1 MKKYLLV
8 GLVLFSNYAFALLED
23 EEARK
28 KINEMQ
34 GQLNNIEKSLEFK
47 INQKFSINL
56 SKYNSKLNELL
67 DSVSKLIGDVEVL
80 QHEIKNSE
88 ERNKVLYQ
96 ELNDRISKLESAIE
110 EKIQKIPEESS
121 PETQE
126 KLVNPKIQ
134 PEVAQAKIQPE
145 VAQAKIQPEV
155 AQESETSNIANIENS
170 DVPPLVDENIELDEY
185 AEADSLI
192 RATKYKE
199 AFKAF
204 DKFITA
210 YPNSNLIA
218 DAKDKLG
225 YSQFA
230 LKNYKAAIKTYSKI
244 IKMYPNS
251 TMIPDT
257 IYGIANCEIQLT
269 RITKAKKTLRN
280 LIKNYPQSEIIEK
293 AKRRLKALESI
304 KL

>member
-145 VAQAKIQPEV
+145 VAQ
-155 AQESETSNIANIENS
+155 ESETSNIANIENS

-218 DAKDKLG
+218 DAKYKLG

-251 TMIPDT
+251 KMIPDT

>member
-134 PEVAQAKIQPE
+134 PEVAQ
-145 VAQAKIQPEV
+145 
-155 AQESETSNIANIENS
+155 ESETSNIANIENS

-218 DAKDKLG
+218 DAKYKLG

>member
-96 ELNDRISKLESAIE
+96 ELNDRISKLESVIE
-110 EKIQKIPEESS
+110 EKIQKVPEERSL
-121 PETQE
+121 ETQE
-126 KLVNPKIQ
+126 KLVNSKIQ
-134 PEVAQAKIQPE
+134 PEAAQAEIQPE
-145 VAQAKIQPEV
+145 AAQAEIQPEA
-155 AQESETSNIANIENS
+155 AQESETSNIANS

-218 DAKDKLG
+218 DAKYKLG

>member
-96 ELNDRISKLESAIE
+96 ELNDRISKLESVIE
-110 EKIQKIPEESS
+110 EKIQKVSEESP

-126 KLVNPKIQ
+126 KLVNLKTQ
-134 PEVAQAKIQPE
+134 PEVAQIKT
-145 VAQAKIQPEV
+145 QPEV
-155 AQESETSNIANIENS
+155 AQESETSNIENS
-170 DVPPLVDENIELDEY
+170 NVPPLVDENIELDEY

-218 DAKDKLG
+218 DAKYKLG

-251 TMIPDT
+251 KMIPDT

>member
-96 ELNDRISKLESAIE
+96 ELNDRISKLESVIE
-110 EKIQKIPEESS
+110 EKIQKVPEERSL
-121 PETQE
+121 ETQE

-134 PEVAQAKIQPE
+134 PEAAQAEIQPE
-145 VAQAKIQPEV
+145 A
-155 AQESETSNIANIENS
+155 AQESETSNIANS

-218 DAKDKLG
+218 DAKYKLG

-251 TMIPDT
+251 TIIPDT

>member
-145 VAQAKIQPEV
+145 VAQ
-155 AQESETSNIANIENS
+155 ESETSNIANIENS

-218 DAKDKLG
+218 DAKYKLG